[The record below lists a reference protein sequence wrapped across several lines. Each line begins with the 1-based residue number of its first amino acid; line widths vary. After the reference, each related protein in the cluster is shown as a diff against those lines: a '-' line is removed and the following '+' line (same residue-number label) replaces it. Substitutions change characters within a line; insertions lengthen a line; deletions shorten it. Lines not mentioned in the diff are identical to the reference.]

1 MSRNTQATTASGS
14 NPSRKAEMEK
24 LIQVITDMIRRR
36 QWQRLMTVVRGL
48 MEFDSSLYLKR
59 NRNAVERVKE
69 AFARIHGKPAYPSR
83 STSWV
88 KWDRELAV
96 IVDATGVG
104 PLIDDM
110 KTAVNYYPESIF
122 YYIHS
127 QSNKTPRWELLMY
140 DEIRR
145 HEKEDKD
152 LWNLMSA
159 AYDEL
164 ATATVKEVDPEWVVK
179 ARRRWEELEFATR
192 TLRGVD
198 YLQATREMQTIETRL
213 RNQGYPTKAE

>member
-1 MSRNTQATTASGS
+1 M
-14 NPSRKAEMEK
+14 KMEK
-24 LIQVITDMIRRR
+24 LIEIITDMIRRR

-83 STSWV
+83 STDWV
-88 KWDRELAV
+88 QWDKQIAV

-127 QSNKTPRWELLMY
+127 QSNRTPRWDLLMY

-145 HEKEDKD
+145 HEQEDKE
-152 LWNLMSA
+152 LWNTMSGA
-159 AYDEL
+159 LEEL
-164 ATATVKEVDPEWVVK
+164 VKATVKQADPEWVVK

-198 YLQATREMQTIETRL
+198 YLQATREMKAIEARL
-213 RNQGYPTKAE
+213 RNQGYSRKKED